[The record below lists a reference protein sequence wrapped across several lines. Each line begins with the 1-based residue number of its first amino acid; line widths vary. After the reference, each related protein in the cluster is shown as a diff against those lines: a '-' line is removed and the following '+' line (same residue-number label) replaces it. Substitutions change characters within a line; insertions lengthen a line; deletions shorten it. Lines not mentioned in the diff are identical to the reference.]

1 MRKVLR
7 KHTYESRSGEVF
19 TEPSMTVPDQA
30 LPLKKI
36 LSDYTRGVMPASI
49 RNPEYHGEEYV
60 PDLKSM
66 DLSELADYMQ
76 DVRDEMIDLENEQ
89 KRRKSEAEKQA
100 IRDEILTEM
109 QSTENQSVD
118 EISTTSS

>member
-7 KHTYESRSGEVF
+7 KHTYESRPGETF
-19 TEPSMTVPDQA
+19 PEPSMTVPDQA

-49 RNPEYHGEEYV
+49 RRPEYHGEDYV

-66 DLSELADYMQ
+66 DLSELADYMEG
-76 DVRDEMIDLENEQ
+76 VRDEMTELENEQ
-89 KRRKSEAEKQA
+89 KRRKAEAEKQA
-100 IRDEILTEM
+100 IRDEVKAEM
-109 QSTENQSVD
+109 QNADNQSVD
-118 EISTTSS
+118 ENSTTSP

>member
-1 MRKVLR
+1 MRKVLM
-7 KHTYESRSGEVF
+7 KHTYESRTGEVF

-66 DLSELADYMQ
+66 DLSELADYMS
-76 DVRDEMIDLENEQ
+76 DVRQEMVDLENEQ
-89 KRRKSEAEKQA
+89 KRRKSEAEKNA
-100 IRDEILTEM
+100 LRDQILSEM
-109 QSTENQSVD
+109 EKTDNQSVE
-118 EISTTSS
+118 EISTTSP

>member
-7 KHTYESRSGEVF
+7 KHTYESRPGEVF

-36 LSDYTRGVMPASI
+36 LSDYTRGVMPSSI
-49 RNPEYHGEEYV
+49 RQPEYHGEEYV

-66 DLSELADYMQ
+66 DLSELAEYMQ
-76 DVRDEMIDLENEQ
+76 EVREEVIGLEKEQ

-100 IRDEILTEM
+100 IRDQIMAEM
-109 QSTENQSVD
+109 QNAENQQVD
-118 EISTTSS
+118 EISTTSP